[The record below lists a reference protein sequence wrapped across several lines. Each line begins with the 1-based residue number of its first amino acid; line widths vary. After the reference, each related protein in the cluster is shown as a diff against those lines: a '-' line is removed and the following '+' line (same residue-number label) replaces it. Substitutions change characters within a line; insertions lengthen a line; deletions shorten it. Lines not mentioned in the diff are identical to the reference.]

1 VFRRKFIK
9 ISNNVPMIGSLAFGV
24 IDRGTNIIELRPTTV
39 CPLSCIFCSV
49 NAGPKSRAR
58 WAEYLV
64 EKDLLIQAIKETV
77 KYKDIDNIEVHIDGM
92 GEPGVYPKLADLV
105 QELKSINK
113 VKTVSI
119 QTRLFMF
126 NEDKIR
132 DLAEAGLDRV
142 NLSVDALNEDLAKK
156 LANTSWYN
164 VSRVLRLAEYTVRNT
179 SIDVIIS
186 PVWLPGINDIEIE
199 RIIEWSLR
207 AGLGKK
213 WPPILIQKYIPH
225 KRGRKVNVKVMSWS
239 EFYRRLKILEKK
251 FNIKLIYSNE
261 IFNIVK
267 TQELPKPYKI
277 GDVVKVEVIE
287 RGIFLNEYLAVP
299 LKRKFTNISDR
310 VITLIASSRLE
321 DEIIGARLKVKII
334 ENKHNIYLAKL
345 T

>member
-1 VFRRKFIK
+1 MFRRKFIK
-9 ISNNVPMIGSLAFGV
+9 ISNNIPMIGSLAFGV
-24 IDRGTNIIELRPTTV
+24 IDRGTNIMELRPTTV

-77 KYKDIDNIEVHIDGM
+77 KYKDIDNTEVHIDGM
-92 GEPGVYPKLADLV
+92 GEPGVYPKLADLI
-105 QELKSINK
+105 QELKSIDK
-113 VKTVSI
+113 VKIVSM

-132 DLAEAGLDRV
+132 DLAEAGLDRI

-156 LANTSWYN
+156 LANTSWYDVN
-164 VSRVLRLAEYTVRNT
+164 KVLKLAEYAVRNT
-179 SIDVIIS
+179 NIDVIVS

-225 KRGRKVNVKVMSWS
+225 KRGRKVNVKVMSWR

-251 FNIKLIYSNE
+251 FNVKLIYSSE
-261 IFNIVK
+261 FFNIVK
-267 TQELPKPYKI
+267 TQELPKPYRV
-277 GDVVKVEVIE
+277 GDVVKVEVID

-334 ENKHNIYLAKL
+334 KNKHNIYLAKL
-345 T
+345 I

>member
-1 VFRRKFIK
+1 MFRRKFIK